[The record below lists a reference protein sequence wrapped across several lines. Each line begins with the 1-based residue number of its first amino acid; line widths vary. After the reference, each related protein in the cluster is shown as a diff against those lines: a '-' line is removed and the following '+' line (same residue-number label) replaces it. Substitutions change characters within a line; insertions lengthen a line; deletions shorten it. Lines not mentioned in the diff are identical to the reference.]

1 MDLNFYLAFFED
13 EFSDDSFQHNL
24 FGHGQFLCGLTR
36 RSGDSVSDDGH
47 NHEDVA
53 QPEQNPDDEAWNKYL
68 VLST

>member
-13 EFSDDSFQHNL
+13 EFSDDSFEHNL

-53 QPEQNPDDEAWNKYL
+53 QPE
-68 VLST
+68 